1 MRKNI
6 KEKELKK
13 FPNGEA
19 ISNWFFDNEIVSI
32 GKLGKTY
39 SVLDF
44 GIELN
49 TLMTKEIQNLINHIS
64 SNGGGVLYFPEG
76 TYLSGAVYLKDKVSL
91 YLEEGAVIYGSENID
106 DFPLTKTRIEGE
118 CCEYYPALINVINT
132 SNTYIFGKGEIN
144 GNGLPYWKKFWED
157 QKRNPKST
165 NKDTHRPR
173 LLFANECNNLTIDG
187 ITFKDSP
194 FWTTHYYKC
203 NNLKIT
209 NCLFLSPKEPVP
221 APSTDGIDIDV
232 CENAVIDSCY
242 FEVNDDA
249 IALKGGKGPYAD
261 KDDNNGINKNI
272 IIKNCR
278 FGFCHSALT
287 FGSESIHDQNVVF
300 IDSKLNSTSQLV
312 HFKMRGDTP
321 QIYEDVYIDNINGSV
336 IASFL
341 NINPWTQYFDLKGRK
356 DMPIS
361 IVRNVAFSNI
371 DIKCGCF
378 FNVLR
383 KDEQYTLSD
392 FKFSNLLIV
401 TKDKGLEYDYIKNIK
416 FENVKITEK

>member
-1 MRKNI
+1 MRKNN

-19 ISNWFFDNEIVSI
+19 ISNWFFDNEIVGI

-44 GIELN
+44 DIKLN
-49 TLMTKEIQNLINHIS
+49 ALMTNEIQNLINHIS
-64 SNGGGVLYFPEG
+64 SNGGGVLYFPKG

-173 LLFANECNNLTIDG
+173 LLFANECDNLTIDG

-209 NCLFLSPKEPVP
+209 NCQFLSPKEPVP

-232 CENAVIDSCY
+232 CENVVIDNCY

-261 KDDNNGINKNI
+261 MDVNNGKNKNI
-272 IIKNCR
+272 IIRNCR
-278 FGFCHSALT
+278 FGHREHRVWNHNVSHKIPRDISSPSDPPPVRTIPHNPCR
-287 FGSESIHDQNVVF
+287 SIYPFQYHGNRIHKHVF
-300 IDSKLNSTSQLV
+300 HRCAQTLWAPRRERAP
-312 HFKMRGDTP
+312 RG
-321 QIYEDVYIDNINGSV
+321 
-336 IASFL
+336 ACR
-341 NINPWTQYFDLKGRK
+341 DLR
-356 DMPIS
+356 
-361 IVRNVAFSNI
+361 
-371 DIKCGCF
+371 
-378 FNVLR
+378 L
-383 KDEQYTLSD
+383 
-392 FKFSNLLIV
+392 
-401 TKDKGLEYDYIKNIK
+401 
-416 FENVKITEK
+416 